1 MSLNKLLSNCFAA
14 FCVSIANLAYA
25 NEPIAMPSISVETH
39 DVQIEKDKL
48 DKIQPIAPSDDDLLR
63 KQKLNS
69 SKSKIIANTV
79 PKANDIK
86 SDARALEKLLAYQ
99 LATGNKTNL
108 AKLIEVY
115 REVEDRDESLI
126 EWAEAML
133 LAETDL
139 TKSIRAYRTLAA
151 KFPEN
156 DFIRF
161 QLATT
166 LFYNQ
171 ELDAAREQFQKLRA
185 SSKVDKDDIAVF
197 DQFLERIANKS
208 KWNFTFGAQYLNDR
222 NITESADVGTT
233 MVLAN
238 GGTLTQTNPKETGRG
253 INYNVGASKQW
264 SLNQGKYIQLDS
276 EISHKYYWDN
286 KKFNELFAYVGTG
299 VGYANARLNLQAT
312 PYATKRWYAGGVG
325 SDSSKLKSYTQS
337 AGVSLLGS
345 YWITPS
351 VKYTANYNVG
361 YEKYRDDDLANRYNG
376 SNQNIGNT
384 VMWLTSPKQY
394 WGGGV
399 DFTHRNA
406 KDDVV
411 SYNRPNVRVF
421 WGQEWP
427 KGFVTRVNASVA
439 KRNYRE
445 ANFLGKQKNTEYRTS
460 VSAWHK
466 AVHFKGFTPRLT
478 FSYEK
483 TKSNIPLYSFK
494 KKQAFIE
501 VDKTF

>member
-1 MSLNKLLSNCFAA
+1 MKRNKLLNNCL
-14 FCVSIANLAYA
+14 IALCLFVGQAVYAEGNLLPAD
-25 NEPIAMPSISVETH
+25 NLNSQT
-39 DVQIEKDKL
+39 EKINL
-48 DKIQPIAPSDDDLLR
+48 EQKIQINPTTEDLLR
-63 KQKLNS
+63 KQKL
-69 SKSKIIANTV
+69 TV
-79 PKANDIK
+79 QDPKADLIDKRFSKEYLLANPRD
-86 SDARALEKLLAYQ
+86 LEKLFALN
-99 LATGNKTNL
+99 LATGKKDYLEQL
-108 AKLIEVY
+108 AQLY
-115 REVEDRDESLI
+115 RQVEDRDESLI
-126 EWAEAML
+126 EWSEAAL
-133 LAETDL
+133 LASTDL
-139 TKSIRAYRTLAA
+139 NRSIRAYRVLAA

-161 QLATT
+161 QMATI

-171 ELDAAREQFQKLRA
+171 EFDAAKEQFEKLR
-185 SSKVDKDDIAVF
+185 SSANVSKDDIAVF
-197 DQFLERIANKS
+197 DQFLEQIASKN
-208 KWNFTFGAQYLNDR
+208 KWNFTFGAQYLNDN

-233 MVLAN
+233 MVLPN
-238 GGTLTQTNPKETGRG
+238 GHTLTQTNPKETGRG
-253 INYNVGASKQW
+253 INYNVGVNKQW

-276 EISHKYYWDN
+276 EINHKYYWDN
-286 KKFNELFAYVGTG
+286 KKFNELVAYVGTG
-299 VGYANARLNLQAT
+299 FGYADARLNLQVT
-312 PYATKRWYAGGVG
+312 PYVTKRWYAGGA
-325 SDSSKLKSYTQS
+325 SSQSNKLKSYTQS
-337 AGVSLLGS
+337 AGASLMGS
-345 YWITPS
+345 YWLTPS
-351 VKYTANYNVG
+351 VKYTANYNVN
-361 YEKYRDDDLANRYNG
+361 YEKYRNSDLAERYN
-376 SNQNIGNT
+376 STSQTVGNT

-427 KGFVTRVNASVA
+427 KGFATRVNASIA

-460 VSAWHK
+460 VSVWHK